1 MCCKVTYSVY
11 LLFRI
16 VNIFTYMYPT
26 CAGKKLFV
34 KHWLIP
40 VSTKQTPAIQSG
52 SLPVNI
58 KGALDLMHQGGD
70 MITKCGNITP
80 DLHLN

>member
-1 MCCKVTYSVY
+1 MLQSN
-11 LLFRI
+11 LFGVPTFSYRKY
-16 VNIFTYMYPT
+16 IFTYMYPT

-70 MITKCGNITP
+70 MITKCGSITP